1 MEIYNNAKAELT
13 LQGPMQ
19 HYYIR
24 LEETDKNRIVADLL
38 RALDFNQ
45 VVIFV
50 KSVPRA
56 VELEKLLQELNFSSI
71 AIHSKL
77 KQEER

>member
-1 MEIYNNAKAELT
+1 MEVYNDDKAELT
-13 LQGPMQ
+13 LEVPVQ

-38 RALDFNQ
+38 YALDFSQ
-45 VVIFV
+45 VIIFV

-56 VELEKLLQELNFSSI
+56 VELEKLLQELNFPSI